1 MRKRNYRISM
11 LAAPCMVACGLLSS
25 GAPAMAD
32 QDNDVACSIRTLRGD
47 YGFAA
52 EGALLGIPGLP
63 PQAPFRSVGVAH
75 FDGNGKLTWVEHT
88 VVNGVPL
95 NTGWVAASGTY
106 TVNSNCT
113 GSAVVNTPNSAV
125 PLNLNFAVVKQG
137 KEIRTVLDGNSVGGV
152 YIRID

>member
-1 MRKRNYRISM
+1 MNNKRMKISRLATPLM
-11 LAAPCMVACGLLSS
+11 LACGLLASN
-25 GAPAMAD
+25 AFAMSD
-32 QDNDVACSIRTLRGD
+32 QDSDGACSIQTLRGD

-75 FDGNGKLTWVEHT
+75 FDGKGKLTWVEHT

-152 YIRID
+152 YIKVE